1 VDALSR
7 EALSEL
13 WYFFSKRVPLP
24 PTIATIAI
32 PGSWP
37 LPGMVFGVNTV
48 AKLSPEDYKSLD
60 LIRRLWLLVEPH
72 LTHPSSAKEFAEIA
86 QDMAPI
92 VRELLP
98 GVTTAAQRFVIML
111 IQRQSLRLADDLDG
125 HHSVGEWDRDPAA
138 FARKIRPHR
147 GLPPPGQSPKSQPQL
162 TA

>member
-1 VDALSR
+1 
-7 EALSEL
+7 
-13 WYFFSKRVPLP
+13 
-24 PTIATIAI
+24 
-32 PGSWP
+32 
-37 LPGMVFGVNTV
+37 MVSFVKYDGNSGHQIISFWFY
-48 AKLSPEDYKSLD
+48 A
-60 LIRRLWLLVEPH
+60 
-72 LTHPSSAKEFAEIA
+72 EFAEIA

-125 HHSVGEWDRDPAA
+125 HHSIGEWDRDPAA

>member
-1 VDALSR
+1 MDALSR

-37 LPGMVFGVNTV
+37 LPGMIFGVNRV

-72 LTHPSSAKEFAEIA
+72 LTHPSSAKGMLTRAIPNFPKVHTVLLVTYYIFIIFMFLFSVIVVSVKSIEI
-86 QDMAPI
+86 
-92 VRELLP
+92 
-98 GVTTAAQRFVIML
+98 
-111 IQRQSLRLADDLDG
+111 
-125 HHSVGEWDRDPAA
+125 
-138 FARKIRPHR
+138 
-147 GLPPPGQSPKSQPQL
+147 
-162 TA
+162 